1 MNYFQAMTDFIY
13 GVRDI
18 GKVNVLR
25 LIADIDVV
33 MKREFSAPQ
42 SAIER
47 RLMLLVTVPVEL
59 PRIWVYA

>member
-1 MNYFQAMTDFIY
+1 MNYFQAMTDFIIY

-33 MKREFSAPQ
+33 MERILS
-42 SAIER
+42 SAICYR
-47 RLMLLVTVPVEL
+47 TPTYVVSHC
-59 PRIWVYA
+59 AS